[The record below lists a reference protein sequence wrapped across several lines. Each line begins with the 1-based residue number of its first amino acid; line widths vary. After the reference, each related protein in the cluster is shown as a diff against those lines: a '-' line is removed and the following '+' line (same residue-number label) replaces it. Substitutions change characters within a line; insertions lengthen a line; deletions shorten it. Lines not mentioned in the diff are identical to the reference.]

1 MLWSYE
7 ARHLDERQLLANLN
21 PAQPVIVTDQN
32 ERIVAVNRNWET
44 MCKYTAEE
52 AFGSTPGALLRGALT
67 SREVATDFSLRVR
80 GGQSAFASLLNYK
93 KDGTMFV
100 NHIFGYTLGDL
111 LVAETYAEHGFE
123 GDMKASGTVFYLGA

>member
-44 MCKYTAEE
+44 MCKY
-52 AFGSTPGALLRGALT
+52 TPGALLRGALT

-111 LVAETYAEHGFE
+111 LIAETYAEHGFE